1 MSPRG
6 KFIALN
12 AYVRKEKT
20 IFYFMKLE
28 KRRESESQSKKEKN
42 KDKIIK
48 SKAGSSKNLTE
59 QIKF

>member
-28 KRRESESQSKKEKN
+28 KRRESESQSK
-42 KDKIIK
+42 
-48 SKAGSSKNLTE
+48 
-59 QIKF
+59 